1 MNESIVYSK
10 PSCPNCV
17 KAKKVLDDLNVS
29 YSSVELGT
37 DIQPQ
42 ELFDLFESKGLP
54 QPRTAPQ
61 IFLNGN
67 YIGGYDQLVKYIE
80 NTGFNGTGYTL

>member
-1 MNESIVYSK
+1 MSETIVYSK

-17 KAKKVLDDLNVS
+17 KAKKLLDDREVS
-29 YSSVELGT
+29 YEVKELGV

-42 ELFDLFESKGLP
+42 ELFDLFETKGLP

-67 YIGGYDQLVKYIE
+67 YIGGDDQLKTYFE
-80 NTGFNGTGYTL
+80 ETGFNGTGYTL

>member
-1 MNESIVYSK
+1 MSESIIYSK

-17 KAKKVLDDLNVS
+17 KAKKLLDDRGVK
-29 YSSVELGT
+29 YTAIELGT
-37 DIQPQ
+37 EIQPQ

-61 IFLNGN
+61 IFLQGQ
-67 YIGGYDQLVKYIE
+67 YIGGYDQLVTYIE
-80 NTGFNGTGYTL
+80 ETGFTGTGHTL

>member
-1 MNESIVYSK
+1 MSESIIYSK

-17 KAKKVLDDLNVS
+17 KAKKLLDDRGVK
-29 YSSVELGT
+29 YTAVELGIE
-37 DIQPQ
+37 IQPQ

-61 IFLNGN
+61 IFLQGQ
-67 YIGGYDQLVKYIE
+67 YIGGYDQLVTYIE
-80 NTGFNGTGYTL
+80 ETGFTGTGHTL

>member
-1 MNESIVYSK
+1 MSENIVYSK

-17 KAKKVLDDLNVS
+17 KAKKLLDDRELTYV
-29 YSSVELGT
+29 VKELGE

-42 ELFDLFESKGLP
+42 ELFDLFEAKGLP

-61 IFLNGN
+61 IFLQGT
-67 YIGGYDQLVKYIE
+67 YIGGYDQLTAYLE
-80 NTGFNGTGYTL
+80 ETGYNGTGHTL